1 MKEACQK
8 WLEPDGRLRL
18 EGWARDGLTDEQLA
32 RKMGVSPDTLSSWRE
47 QHPAL
52 SQAVDR
58 GREMA
63 DLQVESALLKRA
75 LGYEYMEERVEISEK
90 TGRKV
95 IQTNKTVPPDTTAQM
110 FWLKNRRPERWREK
124 PQESGPGPEA
134 GGAASMTLAEK
145 LAVLRAAAQSLDGP

>member
-63 DLQVESALLKRA
+63 DLQV
-75 LGYEYMEERVEISEK
+75 
-90 TGRKV
+90 
-95 IQTNKTVPPDTTAQM
+95 
-110 FWLKNRRPERWREK
+110 
-124 PQESGPGPEA
+124 
-134 GGAASMTLAEK
+134 
-145 LAVLRAAAQSLDGP
+145 